1 MSASRNPNLVQLFFR
16 MHLTESYGTGV
27 GKIQRNYAG
36 VNTRPVL
43 DTAPGMF
50 RVTLPNVNET
60 AVAQKLPEIELVEA
74 VENEKSIDYEKRL
87 HVQYV
92 TENNSITQKEA
103 EDLLEVGIT

>member
-1 MSASRNPNLVQLFFR
+1 MQLFFR

-36 VNTRPVL
+36 VNKRPVL
-43 DTAPGMF
+43 ETAPGMF

-60 AVAQKLPEIELVEA
+60 AGAQKLPEIELVEA